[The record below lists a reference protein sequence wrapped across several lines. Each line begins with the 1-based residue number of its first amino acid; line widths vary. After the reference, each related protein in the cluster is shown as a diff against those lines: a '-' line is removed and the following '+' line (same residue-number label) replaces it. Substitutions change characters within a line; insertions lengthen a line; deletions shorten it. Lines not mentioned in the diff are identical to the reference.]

1 MVRRRFLSSLGIGYR
16 EGRKFEVR
24 DFMSSSGKDS
34 LLINKIMAGI
44 LTAGIVFWC
53 ANRIAG
59 MVIPDEA
66 PKTAAITITGLQTAA
81 APAAPTGPASIIPLI
96 ATADV
101 AKGMAFVQQQCSACH
116 SLNQGGANGVGPNLY
131 NVMGATMFA
140 GAGFNYSDA
149 VKAKAKG
156 KWNYDNM
163 NLWLTDPSGFA
174 PGTAMSYTGIKNTQT
189 RADVVAYLRSLAAS
203 PLALPSAAD
212 VKAATAPAATA
223 SAAPGGAPAA
233 AAPSIDTLFASADPG
248 KGQALVQQQCAA
260 CHSLN
265 KGGAAGVGPNLY
277 GIVGAKMF
285 SQAGFSYSAA
295 AKAKAG
301 GTWTADTMSDWLV
314 DPNGFASGT
323 MMSYPG
329 IKKDQTRA
337 DVIAYLN
344 KNSDNPAKL
353 PGAK

>member
-1 MVRRRFLSSLGIGYR
+1 
-16 EGRKFEVR
+16 
-24 DFMSSSGKDS
+24 MSSSGKDS

-44 LTAGIVFWC
+44 LTAGLVFWC

-59 MVIPDEA
+59 IMIPDEA
-66 PKTAAITITGLQTAA
+66 PKTAAIAITGMQTAA
-81 APAAPTGPASIIPLI
+81 APAAPAGPASIIPLI

-101 AKGMAFVQQQCSACH
+101 TKGQAFVQQQCSACH
-116 SLNQGGANGVGPNLY
+116 TLNQGGASGVGPNLY
-131 NVMGATMFA
+131 GVLGGPMFA
-140 GAGFNYSDA
+140 GAGFSYSAA

-156 KWNYDNM
+156 NWNYDNM
-163 NLWLTDPSGFA
+163 NLWLTDPASFA
-174 PGTAMSYTGIKNTQT
+174 PGTAMSYSGIKNTQT
-189 RADVVAYLRSLAAS
+189 RADAVAYLRTLAAS
-203 PLALPSAAD
+203 PLALPTAAE
-212 VKAATAPAATA
+212 VKAASAPV
-223 SAAPGGAPAA
+223 AA
-233 AAPSIDTLFASADPG
+233 AAPAPAGGAAPAAPGIDTMFASADIS
-248 KGQALVQQQCAA
+248 KGQALVQQQCSA
-260 CHSLN
+260 CHSLT

-295 AKAKAG
+295 AKSKAG

-314 DPNGFASGT
+314 DPASFAAGT
-323 MMSYPG
+323 AMSYPG

-344 KNSDNPAKL
+344 NNSDKPTKL

>member
-1 MVRRRFLSSLGIGYR
+1 
-16 EGRKFEVR
+16 
-24 DFMSSSGKDS
+24 MSSSGKDS

-44 LTAGIVFWC
+44 LTAGIAFWC

-59 MVIPDEA
+59 IVIPDEA

-81 APAAPTGPASIIPLI
+81 VPAGPVGPASIIPLI

-131 NVMGATMFA
+131 GVVGGPMF
-140 GAGFNYSDA
+140 GSAGFTYSGA

-156 KWNYDNM
+156 NWNYDNM

-189 RADVVAYLRSLAAS
+189 RADVVAYLRTLAAS
-203 PLALPSAAD
+203 PLALPSAAE
-212 VKAATAPAATA
+212 VKAASAPVATA
-223 SAAPGGAPAA
+223 AAAGGAPAGAPA
-233 AAPSIDTLFASADPG
+233 AAPSIDTLFASADAA
-248 KGQALVQQQCAA
+248 KGEALVSQQCSA

-301 GTWTADTMSDWLV
+301 GTWTPDTMSAWLV
-314 DPNGFASGT
+314 DPNGFAPGT
-323 MMSYPG
+323 AMSYPG
-329 IKKDQTRA
+329 IKKDQTRV

-344 KNSDNPAKL
+344 KNSDSPVKL